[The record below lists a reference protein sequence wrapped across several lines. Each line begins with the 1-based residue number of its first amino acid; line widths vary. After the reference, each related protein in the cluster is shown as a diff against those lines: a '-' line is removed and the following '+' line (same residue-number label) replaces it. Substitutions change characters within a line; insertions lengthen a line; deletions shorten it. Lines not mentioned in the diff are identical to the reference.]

1 MRRLPTS
8 ELLRSPPMTSR
19 TCSVLGV
26 AALLLCI
33 PVGCSGKSAPTEKP
47 SPLDPS
53 DLYPLSTGNAWSY
66 DVDTGEASTT
76 LAITRVESFD
86 GRFAQVRTAR
96 TIVRY
101 EVQAE
106 GIHVPADEAWLIR
119 APLREGSKWAAR
131 GDRTAELVSLNS
143 AVETPAGAFQSC
155 VEVLE
160 RGGRLELEVR
170 TVYCPGVGPALVE
183 STMRS
188 NVSERVLTVTARLRG
203 FAVSPRPVSDR

>member
-19 TCSVLGV
+19 TRSVLGV
-26 AALLLCI
+26 AALLLCL
-33 PVGCSGKSAPTEKP
+33 PSGCGGKSVPTEKP
-47 SPLDPS
+47 STIDPL

-66 DVDTGEASTT
+66 DIDTGEASTT
-76 LAITRVESFD
+76 LAITRVASFD

-119 APLREGSKWAAR
+119 APLREGSTWAAR
-131 GDRTAELVSLNS
+131 GGRTAELVSARAS
-143 AVETPAGAFQSC
+143 VETPAGTFEGC
-155 VEVLE
+155 IEVLE
-160 RGGRLELEVR
+160 RGGQLELEVR
-170 TVYCPGVGPALVE
+170 TIYCPGVGPALVE

-203 FAVSPRPVSDR
+203 FTVNPRPGPDR